1 MGDDRITE
9 HTSSGPSAAV
19 EEKLEL
25 ERKQRLLNIITVSG
39 IIVCVGFLLLMI
51 LPPISSAWTYL
62 TIFGLLLICCIVSFL
77 LNRAG
82 RFVPAAFLFTVSLML
97 AILAVVVVGIFEFE
111 LLGFV
116 VYYLPL
122 TVLVA
127 GMLLGSRTTF
137 GFAALNAAL
146 IVAVTLLDLAVIS
159 MDIDTFVAEVLGVA
173 IPAAVLCFLMAIV
186 AYLYGNSLE
195 RALRRL
201 TEQSQQLQAAYEEIR
216 AFSWTLEDKVE
227 ERTHDLREFMT
238 MVAHDLRNPLTV
250 ISGYTEILQ
259 EEPAPASHAR
269 QDRAVSTI
277 ATNVEHMLRLTDDL
291 LELARLRAGTIQFD
305 MEPLPIS
312 VVIEEVCA
320 SFEPQMAE
328 KRLGLKL
335 ELSPR
340 LPLVWGDHFRLTQ
353 VLNNLVNN
361 AYNYTP
367 SGAIIVAAQ
376 ARDALVEVS
385 VSDTGI
391 GIPPEEQKRL
401 FTHFFRGEHQVV
413 RRQKGTGLGLSIAY
427 SIVEAHGG
435 DIWAE
440 SKVGKGSTFHFT
452 VPIAQSPAP
461 DGTVAVELAAS

>member
-1 MGDDRITE
+1 MGDDKITK
-9 HTSSGPSAAV
+9 HASPSPPLTM
-19 EEKLEL
+19 EEKQEI
-25 ERKQRLLNIITVSG
+25 ERKKRLLNIITVSG
-39 IIVCVGFLLLMI
+39 IIVCVGFLLIMVP
-51 LPPISSAWTYL
+51 PPISSPWTYL
-62 TIFGLLLICCIVSFL
+62 TIFGLLLVCCIVSFF

-82 RFVPAAFLFTVSLML
+82 RFFPAAILFTVSLIL
-97 AILAVVVVGIFEFE
+97 AILAVVVAGIFEFE

-127 GMLLGSRTTF
+127 GMLLGSRATF
-137 GFAALNAAL
+137 GFAALNASL
-146 IVAVTLLDLAVIS
+146 IVAVSLLALAALS
-159 MDIDTFVAEVLGVA
+159 MDTDTFVAEVLGVA

-195 RALRRL
+195 GALRRL
-201 TEQSQQLQAAYEEIR
+201 TEQSQQLQAANEEIR
-216 AFSWTLEDKVE
+216 AFSRTLEDKVE
-227 ERTHDLREFMT
+227 ERTHELREFMS

-259 EEPAPASHAR
+259 EEPAPASHER
-269 QDRAVSTI
+269 KDRAVNTI
-277 ATNVEHMLRLTDDL
+277 SANVEHMLHLTDDL
-291 LELARLRAGTIQFD
+291 LELSRLRSGSIQFD
-305 MEPLPIS
+305 MESLPIKI
-312 VVIEEVCA
+312 VIEEVCA

-335 ELSPR
+335 ELPQR
-340 LPLVWGDHFRLTQ
+340 LPLVWGDHFHLTQ
-353 VLNNLVNN
+353 VLNNLVSN

-367 SGAIIVAAQ
+367 SGAVIVAAQ
-376 ARDALVEVS
+376 ARNGLVEVS

-413 RRQKGTGLGLSIAY
+413 RCHKGTGLGLSIAQ
-427 SIVEAHGG
+427 SIIEAHGG

-440 SKVGKGSTFHFT
+440 SQVGKGSTFYFT
-452 VPIAQSPAP
+452 LPIAQSPP
-461 DGTVAVELAAS
+461 RDGTEADDLAAM